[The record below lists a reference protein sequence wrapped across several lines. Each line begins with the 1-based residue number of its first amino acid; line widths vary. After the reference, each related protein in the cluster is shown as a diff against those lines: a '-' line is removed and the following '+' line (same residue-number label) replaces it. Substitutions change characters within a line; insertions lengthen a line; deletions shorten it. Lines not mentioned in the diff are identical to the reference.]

1 MDQEALYFVYNNQE
15 TLLPDVH
22 CWVAME
28 VSTILTPGHFYAIL
42 PMGNRSLDGTSS
54 KEGQGGKNPFL
65 LYIIAI

>member
-1 MDQEALYFVYNNQE
+1 MDQETLFFVYNNQE

-28 VSTILTPGHFYAIL
+28 ISTILTPGHFYAIL

-54 KEGQGGKNPFL
+54 KEGPGG
-65 LYIIAI
+65 I